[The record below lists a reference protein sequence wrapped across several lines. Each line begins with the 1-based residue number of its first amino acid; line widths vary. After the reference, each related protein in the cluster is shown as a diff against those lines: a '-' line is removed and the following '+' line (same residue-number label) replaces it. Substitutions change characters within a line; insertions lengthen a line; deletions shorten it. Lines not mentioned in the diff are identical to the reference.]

1 MSTMHLF
8 QIESLQTQFQGL
20 LHLQSEIEGKQEIM
34 KTNLASLKG
43 LYGDL
48 VKQNNK
54 KIFLFCLDSFYFQYK
69 TLCVELDNIG
79 RFITM
84 INNRMYGDYYKL
96 YNIIL
101 MEASQT
107 DETVQ
112 ELMAEFKKFTAYKDL
127 DPFHSYPNE
136 EMIQLHK
143 NILSLLNHLY
153 VKYLRKEQDIV
164 NYSEITTFG
173 MGVGNFMHTLSF
185 ENTMV
190 KEQLLL
196 YVNYLQFFHKSQE
209 KYLTK
214 LFIRIEQ
221 FLKEV
226 EEDILHHRGTG
237 QTHMIVQSPLHE
249 EISKEKEQKK
259 KELEETISVLENKIE
274 IEVKSESKKEEP
286 KKTDP
291 IPPKKEEA
299 KKPDPIPPKKEEA
312 KKPAQGS
319 KETPKK

>member
-1 MSTMHLF
+1 MHLF

-20 LHLQSEIEGKQEIM
+20 LHLQSEIGGKQEIM

-153 VKYLRKEQDIV
+153 VKYLRKEQEIV

-190 KEQLLL
+190 KEQILL

-226 EEDILHHRGTG
+226 EEDILHHRGNG
-237 QTHMIVQSPLHE
+237 QTNMIVQSPLHE

-259 KELEETISVLENKIE
+259 KDLEETISVLESKIE
-274 IEVKSESKKEEP
+274 IEVKNESNKEEP
-286 KKTDP
+286 LKPVSKDETNKTDA

-299 KKPDPIPPKKEEA
+299 K
-312 KKPAQGS
+312 PAQGS
-319 KETPKK
+319 KEAPKK

>member
-1 MSTMHLF
+1 
-8 QIESLQTQFQGL
+8 
-20 LHLQSEIEGKQEIM
+20 
-34 KTNLASLKG
+34 
-43 LYGDL
+43 
-48 VKQNNK
+48 
-54 KIFLFCLDSFYFQYK
+54 
-69 TLCVELDNIG
+69 
-79 RFITM
+79 
-84 INNRMYGDYYKL
+84 
-96 YNIIL
+96 
-101 MEASQT
+101 
-107 DETVQ
+107 
-112 ELMAEFKKFTAYKDL
+112 
-127 DPFHSYPNE
+127 
-136 EMIQLHK
+136 
-143 NILSLLNHLY
+143 
-153 VKYLRKEQDIV
+153 
-164 NYSEITTFG
+164 
-173 MGVGNFMHTLSF
+173 
-185 ENTMV
+185 MV

-259 KELEETISVLENKIE
+259 KDLEETISVLENKIE
-274 IEVKSESKKEEP
+274 IEVKNESTKEEP
-286 KKTDP
+286 KKPDP

>member
-1 MSTMHLF
+1 MHLF

-20 LHLQSEIEGKQEIM
+20 LHLQSEIGGKQEIM

-112 ELMAEFKKFTAYKDL
+112 ELMSEFKKFTAYKDL
-127 DPFHSYPNE
+127 DPFHSYPKE

-153 VKYLRKEQDIV
+153 VKYLRKEQEIV

-190 KEQLLL
+190 KEQILL

-259 KELEETISVLENKIE
+259 KDLEETISVLENKIE

-286 KKTDP
+286 KEEPKKADP
-291 IPPKKEEA
+291 IPPKKEEV

-312 KKPAQGS
+312 KPAQGS